1 MADDLSSSHHL
12 AGTEYPGTFRSVHL
26 DPYVPYQTRLGA
38 NLQLRVEQLDAQAE
52 APNGYRVLTAP
63 RTPPPSSPRSCTYL
77 GAKTATMCC
86 GYSKTRRRFLLL
98 P

>member
-38 NLQLRVEQLDAQAE
+38 NLQLRV
-52 APNGYRVLTAP
+52 
-63 RTPPPSSPRSCTYL
+63 
-77 GAKTATMCC
+77 
-86 GYSKTRRRFLLL
+86 
-98 P
+98 